1 MARPRPKLFRLCAAM
16 IGCDG
21 GQYIKTPGAEYCS
34 LCRAEVEKRN
44 RKPKPLKGE
53 RYMEYALAHG
63 KESND
68 G

>member
-1 MARPRPKLFRLCAAM
+1 M
-16 IGCDG
+16 IACDG
-21 GQYIKTPGAEYCS
+21 GQYIKTPGAEQCS
-34 LCRAEVEKRN
+34 FCRDEVARRN

-63 KESND
+63 KETLD